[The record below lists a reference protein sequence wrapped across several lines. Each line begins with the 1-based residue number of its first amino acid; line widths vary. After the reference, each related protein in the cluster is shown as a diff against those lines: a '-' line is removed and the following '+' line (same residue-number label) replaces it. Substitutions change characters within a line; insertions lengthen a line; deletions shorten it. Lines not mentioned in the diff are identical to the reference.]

1 MKLFLICICI
11 FGVSLICMANPADSL
26 TLVHVGTSCTKAD
39 YSIMNGSHRFSGA
52 GEDIWKKADD
62 FDFACIPL
70 TGDMQITAKI
80 SSLEY
85 VEDSTKAGIM
95 IRNNLAA
102 GSIFA
107 CAYSSTQYLAYRH
120 RGTYRNSCKT
130 NKIFT
135 DKLFS
140 WLRLIR
146 QGNLFIFQHS
156 FDGKDWRTVEIK
168 TLNMQDTVY
177 YGLAVASN
185 LKCTS
190 AKAVFDN
197 VSIVHYNQHF
207 TREMQNALIG
217 NHIIKSENVKDS
229 FKIFVGLPSLYDST
243 KTTAYPVAYHL
254 DGGDDGWHY
263 ILRNYMAGKQIPEVI
278 SVGIGYPDADMRERD
293 FTTGFADFYKFIKD
307 ELIPFIDKTYKT
319 KPENRTLFGFSLGGL
334 CATRTLLEYGNAMPF
349 QNIISGSPSLWWPD
363 GVFMFTCEQDYYKKY
378 NVLPVNFYMAMGSD
392 EIYNMVP
399 DFQNMSAIFDS
410 RNYEHFKF
418 MHALN
423 QGKNHDSNKDLSFRD
438 GHLWAL
444 NQPLPPV
451 LDQNNLSIK
460 NRQNFD
466 GNKVS
471 VYPNPAKNALNI
483 YMSELGQ
490 SSAKFEIVSL
500 SGQTMQNGMINQPAA
515 TINVSGLQPGMY
527 LLRLNLKG
535 EKFNEKISIE

>member
-1 MKLFLICICI
+1 MKQILICIYI
-11 FGVSLICMANPADSL
+11 FGISQICMANPADSL
-26 TLVHVGTSCTKAD
+26 TLVHVGISCVQAD
-39 YSIMNGSHRFSGA
+39 YSVVNGSHKFYGI

-70 TGDMQITAKI
+70 TGDMQITAKV

-146 QGNLFIFQHS
+146 QGDLFICQHS
-156 FDGKDWRTVEIK
+156 LDGKGWRTVEIK
-168 TLNMQDTVY
+168 TLIMQDTVY

-185 LKCTS
+185 LKCTP
-190 AKAVFDN
+190 AKAVFDS
-197 VSIVHYNQHF
+197 VSIVHFNQPF
-207 TREMQNALIG
+207 TREVQNAFIR
-217 NHIIKSENVKDS
+217 NHIVQSENVKDS
-229 FKIFVGLPSLYDST
+229 FKIFVGLPSMYDST
-243 KTTAYPVAYHL
+243 KTTKYPVAYHL

-263 ILRNYMAGKQIPEVI
+263 ILRNFMANKQIPEVI

-293 FTTGFADFYKFIKD
+293 FTTGFAEFYKFLKD

-319 KPENRTLFGFSLGGL
+319 NPTNRTLFGFSLGGL
-334 CATRTLLEYGNAMPF
+334 CSVRTLFEYGNAMPF

-363 GVFMFTCEQDYYKKY
+363 GVFMFTCEQEYFKKY
-378 NVLPVNFYMAMGSD
+378 KVLPVNFYMAMGSD

-399 DFQNMSAIFDS
+399 DFQNMSAILDS
-410 RNYEHFKF
+410 RNYEHFNF
-418 MHALN
+418 MHSLN
-423 QGKNHDSNKDLSFRD
+423 QGKNHGSNKDVSFSD

-460 NRQNFD
+460 TGQDFD
-466 GNKVS
+466 VHKVS
-471 VYPNPAKNALNI
+471 VYPNPAKNVLNI
-483 YMSELGQ
+483 YISEPGK
-490 SSAKFEIVSL
+490 SIAKFEIFSI
-500 SGQTMQNGMINQPAA
+500 SGQTMQKGSINKPAT
-515 TINVSGLQPGMY
+515 TINISGLQPGMY
-527 LLRLNLKG
+527 LLRLNLNG
-535 EKFNEKISIE
+535 NNYNDKISVE